1 MGYPPVKGISQGKTL
16 AGLGSAHGFIT
27 GTRFAVTDCGGNIAV
42 AVNGQWRFELPFS
55 TTWANRPP
63 INLVPAGAELQ
74 VTDYGYQKFISDGTY
89 WRPAQGRAMIYSKVA
104 DSISTPIATLSAA
117 GVFALPGG
125 SPVIPAGMIAPQ
137 TKVCAVAQFRKY
149 GSSGSVNAGV
159 RLGTAGSTSDS
170 YLCGGWLSNTNWAD
184 LKAVGFAFFGT
195 QSNRFIT
202 GGYQPENTGNNSG
215 VFTDPTT
222 NVDTTVGMLASPAV
236 TVMTAGDTAALL
248 SLQVWLEG

>member
-1 MGYPPVKGISQGKTL
+1 MLLPIDSSISYFTVATL
-16 AGLGSAHGFIT
+16 PNPATMVT
-27 GTRFAVTDCGGNIAV
+27 GTIVAVSDYGGNVAV
-42 AVNGQWRFELPFS
+42 AVNGMWRFEFPFR
-55 TTWANRPP
+55 TTWVGRPAVG
-63 INLVPAGAELQ
+63 LVPVGTELQ
-74 VTDYGYQKFISDGTY
+74 VTDYANQKFISDGTY
-89 WRPAQGRAMIYSKVA
+89 WRPAQGRALIYSRSA
-104 DSISTPIATLSAA
+104 DSISTPIATLSAT

-125 SPVIPAGMIAPQ
+125 SPIIPAGMIAPQ

-159 RLGTAGSTSDS
+159 RLGTSGTTSDS
-170 YLCGGWLSNTNWAD
+170 YLCGGWLINANLAD

-202 GGYQPENTGNNSG
+202 GGYQPENTGNANS

-222 NVDTTVGMLASPAV
+222 NINTTVSMLASPSV

-248 SLQVWLEG
+248 SYQLWLEG

>member
-1 MGYPPVKGISQGKTL
+1 MLLPINSSVSGSYNLASLPPASLFQAITRYEIS
-16 AGLGSAHGFIT
+16 
-27 GTRFAVTDCGGNIAV
+27 DYGGNLAV
-42 AVNGQWRFELPFS
+42 AVNGAWRFSYPFR
-55 TTWANRPP
+55 TTWTGRPDAG
-63 INLVPAGAELQ
+63 LVSAGTELQ
-74 VTDYGYQKFISDGTY
+74 VTDYANQKFISDGTY
-89 WRPAQGRAMIYSKVA
+89 WRPAQGRALIYSKTA

-149 GSSGSVNAGV
+149 GSSGTVAAGV
-159 RLGTAGSTSDS
+159 RLGTSGTTSDS
-170 YLCGGWLSNTNWAD
+170 YLCGGWLANTNWAD

-202 GGYQPENTGNNSG
+202 GGYQPENTGNASS

-222 NVDTTVGMLASPAV
+222 NVDTTVAMSASPCV